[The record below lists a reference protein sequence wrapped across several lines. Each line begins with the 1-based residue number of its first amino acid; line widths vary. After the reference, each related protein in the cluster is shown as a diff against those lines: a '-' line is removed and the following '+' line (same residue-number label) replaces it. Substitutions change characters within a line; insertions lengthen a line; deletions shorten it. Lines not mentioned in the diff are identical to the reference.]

1 VSFITQANA
10 KANLC
15 NIKARQAL
23 LISRRYPLGPIAQL
37 VEHPAHNRMVA
48 GSNPAGSTSST
59 TKEKEMEIVVT
70 VASVVC
76 MSLTIGSV
84 IFWNGRKITE

>member
-1 VSFITQANA
+1 MDVYFN
-10 KANLC
+10 
-15 NIKARQAL
+15 
-23 LISRRYPLGPIAQL
+23 GPIAQL

-70 VASVVC
+70 VASVIC

-84 IFWNGRKITE
+84 VFWNGRKITE